1 MTQETKSSQLLEMA
15 NGATPKRA
23 PAFQL
28 VAEAT
33 SILILFAFFNWSRII
48 KPVFGSYY
56 FRFTGGAFSDW
67 PTAWSFHVTD
77 WLTIIILLFFLALF
91 YTAAKPSWYEILRPW
106 RPSGY
111 ITLGLL
117 GTFFGVAFS
126 LQQVDFTKRLTD
138 IELENVLK
146 AVSLAFDK
154 SVIGVLASIIA
165 SIGNRFTSERQEDSL
180 ERQALLSTV
189 NNLSKLPALVDRLN
203 LFFNDIGTN
212 FSKTLTEALGRLV
225 DQNRVLVDAEKS
237 QRQTFF
243 TELLREMGSVH
254 HKLIEALEKQA
265 AVLKAESGHLE
276 QLFLGLDKSTGN
288 LARICDMLGNLENA
302 ADRLNDSSKN
312 IENAGLAL
320 GRNAETVQNNTVS
333 YLGTILSRIKYA
345 QEQSTTIGEMVTRNS
360 EQLEKMLH
368 DAARVSASAETLIQ
382 RYESITAKMES
393 SLSGLDGLDTRLE
406 GTISGFLNT
415 LNEQL
420 NENIGLNFN
429 EIVTESIERIKEV
442 GKQQDRLSTEIYDSG
457 AFILASV
464 SAMEGQFSTA
474 LGTLSTSINKF
485 DGSLTGKMGQLEK
498 AANQMV
504 TVQRRMDDVTAGWKD
519 HRSDLVKAIDKFSE
533 STSAMV
539 PIAEQTKKFTELL
552 AHTYEKIEGA
562 IRVIEEQS
570 KPEALEPVVVIND
583 GGSQIAEQE
592 VTSSRPAESNP
603 NSQLLS
609 LNDPMTNSGLETAL
623 INDNREKGN
632 PE

>member
-1 MTQETKSSQLLEMA
+1 MTEETKTNQLPEIA
-15 NGATPKRA
+15 NVATPRRA

-28 VAEAT
+28 LAEAM
-33 SILILFAFFNWSRII
+33 SILILFTFFNWSRII
-48 KPVFGSYY
+48 KPIFGTYY
-56 FRFTGGAFSDW
+56 YRFTGGAFSDW

-77 WLTIIILLFFLALF
+77 WLTIVILLFFIALF
-91 YTAAKPSWYEILRPW
+91 YTAVKPSWFEILRPW

-138 IELENVLK
+138 LELENVLK

-165 SIGNRFTSERQEDSL
+165 SIGNRFTSERQEDTL
-180 ERQALLSTV
+180 EKQALLSTV
-189 NNLSKLPALVDRLN
+189 NNLSQLPALVERLN
-203 LFFNDIGTN
+203 IFFKDIGKN
-212 FSKTLTEALGRLV
+212 FSTSLTDALARLV
-225 DQNRVLVDAEKS
+225 EQNRVLIDAEKS

-243 TELLREMGSVH
+243 TDLLREMGSVH
-254 HKLIEALEKQA
+254 HKLIKALEKQA
-265 AVLKAESGHLE
+265 AVLEAESGHLE

-288 LARICDMLGNLENA
+288 LARICEMLGNLEKA

-312 IENAGLAL
+312 IENAGLAI
-320 GRNAETVQNNTVS
+320 GRNAETVQSNTVS
-333 YLGTILSRIKYA
+333 YLGTILSRIKTA
-345 QEQSTTIGEMVTRNS
+345 QEQSASIGEIVTRNS
-360 EQLEKMLH
+360 DQLEKMLH

-393 SLSGLDGLDTRLE
+393 SLSSLDGLDTRLE

-429 EIVTESIERIKEV
+429 DIVSESIERIKEV

-464 SAMEGQFSTA
+464 SAMESQFSTA
-474 LGTLSTSINKF
+474 LGTLSSSINKF

-498 AANQMV
+498 AANHMV
-504 TVQRRMDDVTAGWKD
+504 AVQRRMDEVTAGWKD

-533 STSAMV
+533 STSSMV
-539 PIAEQTKKFTELL
+539 SIAEQTKRFTEIL
-552 AHTYEKIEGA
+552 AHNYEKIESA
-562 IRVIEEQS
+562 IRVLEEKS
-570 KPEALEPVVVIND
+570 KTEVLGPDVVVND
-583 GGSQIAEQE
+583 GGARLGELGGPQNGPNENDSLSQ
-592 VTSSRPAESNP
+592 S
-603 NSQLLS
+603 LS
-609 LNDPMTNSGLETAL
+609 INTPMIGSGEPGL
-623 INDNREKGN
+623 INDNQEKGN